1 MSAFYDNHI
10 TDLGRI
16 LLGDIQMG
24 ASFVPTKIV
33 IGKGYMPQGKTTQTM
48 TDVVD
53 VVKELPLNKAI
64 KNPDGD
70 AIFGTVFTNEDIQ
83 QSFYYRE
90 LALYAKGVYFNQSG
104 ETERETDE
112 ILYSYGNA
120 GDTAELIPAYSTGN
134 VVERQLDLIV
144 YIGNDAEVHL
154 KMETGVYVTI
164 PVFNDIVEQID
175 KRINAVWDTIQVIDE
190 QVKQNAEDIQKIMEK
205 GAGGIPPQIIVTS
218 KNGSTVTCIKD
229 ETTLEQISSGTVTF
243 DLDSYGTWHVTAT
256 SDDVP
261 IETDVLVDDVK
272 QYFIT
277 LDKAV
282 ATIEVKT
289 SNGAAVKATNGYI
302 VLTGSGSTTLSIPQ
316 NGEWVVTAALDDV
329 TVQEI
334 VNVTENKKYVV
345 DLRMLLSI
353 EITTPPDKTEYLT
366 MEKFDKA
373 GMVVTG
379 TFKDGTTQDITE
391 ECSFSPQEMTCGMT
405 TVNCTVVIAG
415 VVKTTEITVT
425 VNKRQGSI
433 SISPTSLSLTQ
444 SAKTKTITVTT
455 ENTGDIVATAGN
467 ASIVSVSV
475 SGKTVT
481 VTALKTGTTSIT
493 IYAKEDENYT
503 QTGNKT
509 CSVNAQLLPEKRPLE
524 EMSWADIRK
533 ISDAGLTSEYWSVGD
548 TKTITLNG
556 TVSNVT
562 FENLSIQVFIIG
574 FNHNAITEGN
584 NRIHFQ
590 IGKISNKLVALKPG
604 DYTLTVGSNFVMNKT
619 LTNNGGWKSSYMRN
633 TVLGNNS
640 TPIAPASGSF
650 LAVLPADLR
659 SVIKSVVKHTDNI
672 GESTTD
678 NPNNITATT
687 DYLFL
692 LSEFE
697 VFGSIKYSNTYEQGK
712 QKNMTI
718 ILLIE
723 LISIVMTI

>member
-1 MSAFYDNHI
+1 MQYTEKHKLRLPDLDDMADIADLNENFISIDN
-10 TDLGRI
+10 
-16 LLGDIQMG
+16 LL
-24 ASFVPTKIV
+24 
-33 IGKGYMPQGKTTQTM
+33 
-48 TDVVD
+48 
-53 VVKELPLNKAI
+53 
-64 KNPDGD
+64 
-70 AIFGTVFTNEDIQ
+70 
-83 QSFYYRE
+83 
-90 LALYAKGVYFNQSG
+90 
-104 ETERETDE
+104 
-112 ILYSYGNA
+112 
-120 GDTAELIPAYSTGN
+120 
-134 VVERQLDLIV
+134 
-144 YIGNDAEVHL
+144 
-154 KMETGVYVTI
+154 
-164 PVFNDIVEQID
+164 
-175 KRINAVWDTIQVIDE
+175 
-190 QVKQNAEDIQKIMEK
+190 

-218 KNGSTVTCIKD
+218 KNGSTVTCVKD

-256 SDDVP
+256 SDGVP

-289 SNGAAVKATNGYI
+289 SKGAAVKATNGYI

-316 NGEWVVTAALDDV
+316 NGEWVVTATLDDV

-366 MEKFDKA
+366 METFDKT

-391 ECSFSPQEMTCGMT
+391 ECSFLPKEMTYGMT
-405 TVNCTVVIAG
+405 TVNCTVAIAG
-415 VVKTTEITVT
+415 VVQTAEITVT

-444 SAKTKTITVTT
+444 STKTKTITVTT

-509 CSVNAQLLPEKRPLE
+509 CTVNAQLLPEKRPLE

-533 ISDAGLTSEYWSVGD
+533 ISDAGMASSYWSVGD

-556 TVSNVT
+556 TVVNATYNNVK
-562 FENLSIQVFIIG
+562 LQVFILG
-574 FNHNAITEGN
+574 FNHNSSKEGS

-590 IGKISNKLVALKPG
+590 IGRLDNYDVSLYPSNG
-604 DYTLTVGSNFVMNKT
+604 VGKNEGFIMYET
-619 LTNNGGWKSSYMRN
+619 IPTEGGWKSSYMRN
-633 TVLGNNS
+633 IVLGNNS
-640 TPIAPASGSF
+640 TPTSPASNSL
-650 LAVLPADLR
+650 LAALPLELR
-659 SVIKSVVKHTDNI
+659 SVMKSVTKYTDNVGAI
-672 GESTTD
+672 VDEIEHVTTS
-678 NPNNITATT
+678 T

-692 LSEFE
+692 PSEFE
-697 VFGSIKYSNTYEQGK
+697 CVGRRWQANTYEQDK
-712 QKNMTI
+712 QLQYDYYKSGNSFLKKSIRQDGTFI
-718 ILLIE
+718 SSNQAYWTR
-723 LISIVMTI
+723 SIVDKNNTVYVNVGGSNTDLWSRHSDDTLCISPCFCV